1 MLILASNQLAAQT
14 YRTYKDNDGRY
25 IQIKIKQRENNYI
38 EIGTGYLEP
47 SKENNL
53 ELLPEA
59 LENINIFAGDLN
71 KAQTGMEIKAN
82 VYHIKGIVIKEI
94 IKQKNIISDHP
105 IILGEIVT
113 NIKLKNDYEI
123 VKILDKD
130 IIKKNMQNFKE
141 TIMKEEKGIFL
152 FENSIKEKR
161 INKTNYFDN
170 IDYQEEYEIIKKK
183 KQTII

>member
-1 MLILASNQLAAQT
+1 MLIEKDKLYIKNYKIYRADADIRRRGVLILVSNQLAAQT

-113 NIKLKNDYEI
+113 NIKLKND
-123 VKILDKD
+123 
-130 IIKKNMQNFKE
+130 
-141 TIMKEEKGIFL
+141 
-152 FENSIKEKR
+152 
-161 INKTNYFDN
+161 
-170 IDYQEEYEIIKKK
+170 
-183 KQTII
+183 